1 MMEVLSTLATFI
13 SPEEQV
19 WLAVM
24 WCMVMMFP
32 YLFYKTAER
41 AADYCYQHHARITTR
56 GISVIAVLY
65 LAAFVAYITAYM
77 IKFRVVGT
85 ILDMFM

>member
-1 MMEVLSTLATFI
+1 MIEVLSTLATFI
-13 SPEEQV
+13 SPEEQL
-19 WLAVM
+19 WLGFM
-24 WCMVMMFP
+24 WCMVMTIP

-65 LAAFVAYITAYM
+65 LAVFVAYITAYM
-77 IKFRVVGT
+77 IKFRVADTV
-85 ILDMFM
+85 IDLFM